1 MSTGDRPGDRPDVLG
16 TVPGG
21 DDEGSGERPPGRGR
35 LWRLAA
41 VVAAGLVALLAL
53 RSGLLSAPGGGPGEP
68 APPRSAGGLLVLRSE
83 GRLLVEAGDEWS
95 EGPEL
100 PRGVAERAS
109 LVPVLS
115 STGRSVL
122 VGVAGRT
129 LFSIDPADPEDTP
142 TPLGRARSVVSGS
155 GRLGGALVERGDGR
169 VVEVDAAT
177 GAVRDPAPFP
187 GQPSGPGWRAVGLLS
202 VPGASRSL
210 LMAAAGTATGDAA
223 TATDAVDL
231 VLAAPARSVELGT
244 QPEVRPVATVPRVL
258 ALGPDSVLAE
268 APGCSGDTCP
278 SQVSGRDGDPRR
290 RAGPRGGPAAGP
302 DLRRHRAGGRLGVQP
317 AGGRRAR
324 AAARRWPGWWPG
336 VPRPCWC
343 GAARVWTRPPGWST
357 TWTGR
362 PTWSSA
368 RTGARTAWCGR
379 GPRAAGPRAVGAS
392 AGGPAGGRAGLR
404 LRMRSAVRVVR
415 VVRVTRSAQRPM

>member
-1 MSTGDRPGDRPDVLG
+1 MSTGDRPDVLG

-21 DDEGSGERPPGRGR
+21 ADGAGERPPGRSR

-41 VVAAGLVALLAL
+41 VAAAGLVALLAL
-53 RSGLLSAPGGGPGEP
+53 RSGLLSAPGDAGGEP
-68 APPRSAGGLLVLRSE
+68 PPQRSAGGLLVLRSD
-83 GRLLVEAGDEWS
+83 GRLLVEAGDDWS

-100 PRGVAERAS
+100 PRGLARSAP

-142 TPLGRARSVVSGS
+142 TPLGRARGVVSGS
-155 GRLGGALVERGDGR
+155 GRLGGVLVDRGQGR

-187 GQPSGPGWRAVGLLS
+187 GQPSGPGWRPVGLLS

-210 LMAAAGTATGDAA
+210 LLAAPGTPTGDAA
-223 TATDAVDL
+223 TAVDLVDL
-231 VLAAPARSVELGT
+231 VLAAPARPVQLGT

-268 APGCSGDTCP
+268 APGCPGEACRIQVVTVTRDDVLVREVAPPPDRTFSGTALAGG
-278 SQVSGRDGDPRR
+278 SVSNLLVVD
-290 RAGPRGGPAAGP
+290 
-302 DLRRHRAGGRLGVQP
+302 RAGGRAALARVV
-317 AGGRRAR
+317 AGGAATLLVRGSTGVDVAAGLVDDLDGTAYLVVREEPGEDGAVRAW
-324 AAARRWPGWWPG
+324 AP
-336 VPRPCWC
+336 
-343 GAARVWTRPPGWST
+343 
-357 TWTGR
+357 GR
-362 PTWSSA
+362 PA
-368 RTGARTAWCGR
+368 L
-379 GPRAAGPRAVGAS
+379 V
-392 AGGPAGGRAGLR
+392 
-404 LRMRSAVRVVR
+404 
-415 VVRVTRSAQRPM
+415 RSAQAPAVPPGAGLVCGCG